1 MLKVWKS
8 YMKSMTKLR
17 VIKGQGYR
25 VQAQLQ
31 KMWQRY
37 LEYFFIKD
45 PADNAEGPAPIF
57 CNFYLEDGGR
67 LQLFSSF
74 QSHTTWAPYTLEN
87 SFFAL
92 KTHQVF
98 FCPHYAGEIWKRNNY
113 RSVWISSGREL
124 TWLSWWHRFRA
135 ASYSNVF
142 RPHWNAKPAFL
153 NFSGLKSSLFVTDSC
168 RR

>member
-17 VIKGQGYR
+17 VINGQGYR
-25 VQAQLQ
+25 VQEKIK

-37 LEYFFIKD
+37 LEYFLLKTLQIMPRDLPKFFS
-45 PADNAEGPAPIF
+45 IF
-57 CNFYLEDGGR
+57 VLKTVGDSNCFRHFN
-67 LQLFSSF
+67 
-74 QSHTTWAPYTLEN
+74 HTTWVPYTLEN

-92 KTHQVF
+92 KTHRIF
-98 FCPHYAGEIWKRNNY
+98 FCLHYAEEIWKSNNY

-142 RPHWNAKPAFL
+142 RPELKRKAGVFEFL
-153 NFSGLKSSLFVTDSC
+153 RFEKLTIRDWFT
-168 RR
+168 